1 MKMIV
6 SLLVDDLR
14 GFEYYKPKSKIT
26 FFCKSTQPLGPLFL
40 WQCLVFLFF
49 PIDILHLSK
58 KLVPLFSFYF
68 SSTRKAPNNGVLL
81 CPFVVIQLF
90 PHNPTI
96 YVARA
101 PLQLLRSLVK
111 LYLSMWLS
119 VCQGSVTPD
128 HWHNLRL
135 CQYSRP
141 ILTQYHQEF
150 LYHQVPTNCCPILTQ
165 YTAPSP
171 RKAQLNQM
179 ELVRPILHKG
189 A

>member
-1 MKMIV
+1 MCIFSWDPSPIIAVIVYPCMSLTNYFFCLVAWLTWLMKMIV

-14 GFEYYKPKSKIT
+14 GFEYYKPKSKISY
-26 FFCKSTQPLGPLFL
+26 FCESTQSLGPLFL
-40 WQCLVFLFF
+40 WQCLVFLFY
-49 PIDILHLSK
+49 PSDILHLSK
-58 KLVPLFSFYF
+58 MLVPLFSFYF

-128 HWHNLRL
+128 HWPNLRF
-135 CQYSRP
+135 CQYFKAF
-141 ILTQYHQEF
+141 IHA
-150 LYHQVPTNCCPILTQ
+150 LY
-165 YTAPSP
+165 
-171 RKAQLNQM
+171 
-179 ELVRPILHKG
+179 
-189 A
+189 

>member
-1 MKMIV
+1 MIWLMKMIV
-6 SLLVDDLR
+6 SLVDDLR
-14 GFEYYKPKSKIT
+14 GFEYYKPKSKISY
-26 FFCKSTQPLGPLFL
+26 FCESTQPLGPLFL

-68 SSTRKAPNNGVLL
+68 SSTRKASHNGVLL

-128 HWHNLRL
+128 HWPNLRF
-135 CQYSRP
+135 CQFFKAF
-141 ILTQYHQEF
+141 IHA
-150 LYHQVPTNCCPILTQ
+150 LY
-165 YTAPSP
+165 
-171 RKAQLNQM
+171 
-179 ELVRPILHKG
+179 
-189 A
+189 

>member
-1 MKMIV
+1 MFFLIFLKLQLSRPPVHSDCSSV
-6 SLLVDDLR
+6 SVSIQKIHYSNR
-14 GFEYYKPKSKIT
+14 YTICKSHHYFNSYKPKSKISY
-26 FFCKSTQPLGPLFL
+26 FCESTQPLGPLFL

-58 KLVPLFSFYF
+58 ELVPLFSFYF

-101 PLQLLRSLVK
+101 PLRLLRSLVK

-128 HWHNLRL
+128 H
-135 CQYSRP
+135 
-141 ILTQYHQEF
+141 
-150 LYHQVPTNCCPILTQ
+150 
-165 YTAPSP
+165 
-171 RKAQLNQM
+171 
-179 ELVRPILHKG
+179 
-189 A
+189 